1 MKISFAQVGIGTTNP
16 DSSALLELDS
26 NNSGLLIPR
35 VTEAERNSITDPANG
50 LLIYQTNVIQG
61 LYCYD
66 EILGWKLVSN
76 DLDSDPTNEIELPT
90 SPQIGAM
97 TYWNGTNWVVV
108 EPTINEGATLKM
120 IEGVP
125 SWEGGT
131 PPPFKI
137 GDLIA
142 GGIIFYIAPEP
153 TDLDGNGT
161 LDKGLVCALSDQSNR
176 TQWIIGGNTQTEYN
190 GNTQTEIGTG
200 KANTIAMM
208 SQSGYIGG
216 AAKVCND
223 YENPDTGT
231 GIYDDWFLPSIAELN
246 KIFSQ
251 VAILNTVTGF
261 TPTSGFIYWS
271 SSERLNNLA
280 YAITFFNTT
289 QSPKDSQNSVR
300 AIRAF

>member
-1 MKISFAQVGIGTTNP
+1 VGIGTTNP

-26 NNSGLLIPR
+26 NNSGFLIPR

-66 EILGWKLVSN
+66 EILSCWKLVSN
-76 DLDSDPTNEIELPT
+76 DLDFDSTNEIELPT
-90 SPQIGAM
+90 TPQIGAM
-97 TYWNGTNWVVV
+97 TYWDGTNWVVV

-131 PPPFKI
+131 PPPKI

-161 LDKGLVCALSDQSNR
+161 LDKGLVCALSDQSGGA
-176 TQWIIGGNTQTEYN
+176 QWIIGGNTQTEPN
-190 GNTQTEIGTG
+190 GNTQNQIGTG
-200 KANTIAMM
+200 KTNTIAMM

-271 SSERLNNLA
+271 SSEIFNDQA
-280 YAITFFNTT
+280 YTIMFSTT
-289 QSPKDSQNSVR
+289 NRSTKDGQSFVR
-300 AIRAF
+300 AVRAF

>member
-66 EILGWKLVSN
+66 EILNCWKLVSN
-76 DLDSDPTNEIELPT
+76 DLDFDPTNEIELPMT
-90 SPQIGAM
+90 PQIGAM
-97 TYWNGTNWVVV
+97 TYWDGTNWVVV

-131 PPPFKI
+131 PPPKI

-161 LDKGLVCALSDQSNR
+161 LDKGLVCALSDQSNG

-190 GNTQTEIGTG
+190 GNTLTEIGTG

-246 KIFSQ
+246 EMFSQ
-251 VAILNTVTGF
+251 TTILNTVTGF
-261 TPTSGFIYWS
+261 TPANGFIYWS
-271 SSERLNNLA
+271 SSEMVNINA
-280 YAITFFNTT
+280 YAYVFFGSTIVSKSSNGF
-289 QSPKDSQNSVR
+289 VR
-300 AIRAF
+300 PIRAF

>member
-1 MKISFAQVGIGTTNP
+1 VGIGTTNP

-66 EILGWKLVSN
+66 EILNCWKLVSN
-76 DLDSDPTNEIELPT
+76 DLDFDPTNEIDLPMT
-90 SPQIGAM
+90 PQIGAM
-97 TYWNGTNWVVV
+97 TYWDGTNWVVV

-142 GGIIFYIAPEP
+142 GGIIFYISPEP

-161 LDKGLVCALSDQSNR
+161 LDKGLVCALSDQSGGA
-176 TQWIIGGNTQTEYN
+176 QWIIGGNTQTEYN
-190 GNTQTEIGTG
+190 GNTLTEIGTG

-271 SSERLNNLA
+271 SSEISNDQA
-280 YAITFFNTT
+280 YTIMFSTT
-289 QSPKDSQNSVR
+289 NRSTKDGQSFVR
-300 AIRAF
+300 AVRAF